1 MRILVSLSFFCI
13 LKLKLYELLDNF
25 ISMKHLGPSGVAGQ
39 LAAHHVVVDLLSV
52 LENVWDLTNSAL
64 LS

>member
-1 MRILVSLSFFCI
+1 M
-13 LKLKLYELLDNF
+13 
-25 ISMKHLGPSGVAGQ
+25 AGQ
-39 LAAHHVVVDLLSV
+39 LAARHVVVDLLSV